1 MNSSQLNR
9 FINKYHLGGEIKS
22 VKWASDGNS
31 LTTRFISGDKSVL
44 GEVKLDNFDGVQAS
58 ELGVYN
64 TPQLASLL
72 NILSEDVEFK
82 LINAGDKF
90 ISIDM
95 VDQRYKTDT
104 FTVVAKN
111 DEVNVVIGYSGQASN
126 RVTIPVEVSEFKEIE
141 PVSFNAN
148 MFSNILTANKECE
161 TATLKISSQGLSKIN
176 FKIDDYTS
184 EYYLVA
190 SQQVT

>member
-64 TPQLASLL
+64 TPQL
-72 NILSEDVEFK
+72 D
-82 LINAGDKF
+82 
-90 ISIDM
+90 
-95 VDQRYKTDT
+95 
-104 FTVVAKN
+104 
-111 DEVNVVIGYSGQASN
+111 
-126 RVTIPVEVSEFKEIE
+126 
-141 PVSFNAN
+141 
-148 MFSNILTANKECE
+148 
-161 TATLKISSQGLSKIN
+161 
-176 FKIDDYTS
+176 
-184 EYYLVA
+184 
-190 SQQVT
+190 

>member
-82 LINAGDKF
+82 LTNAGDKF

-95 VDQRYKTDT
+95 VDQRYKTTSKYMLSDLSVIP
-104 FTVVAKN
+104 TVPDLRN
-111 DEVNVVIGYSGQASN
+111 LPSEYELEVNVDSY
-126 RVTIPVEVSEFKEIE
+126 F
-141 PVSFNAN
+141 
-148 MFSNILTANKECE
+148 
-161 TATLKISSQGLSKIN
+161 IN
-176 FKIDDYTS
+176 TFCLLYTS
-184 EYYLVA
+184 P
-190 SQQVT
+190 SPRD

>member
-31 LTTRFISGDKSVL
+31 LVTRFISGDKSVL

-72 NILSEDVEFK
+72 NILSEDVEFN
-82 LINAGDKF
+82 LTNAGDKF
-90 ISIDM
+90 ISIIN
-95 VDQRYKTDT
+95 RTR
-104 FTVVAKN
+104 
-111 DEVNVVIGYSGQASN
+111 SN
-126 RVTIPVEVSEFKEIE
+126 TTKR
-141 PVSFNAN
+141 
-148 MFSNILTANKECE
+148 
-161 TATLKISSQGLSKIN
+161 
-176 FKIDDYTS
+176 
-184 EYYLVA
+184 
-190 SQQVT
+190 

>member
-22 VKWASDGNS
+22 VKWSSDGNS

-44 GEVKLDNFDGVQAS
+44 GEVKLDKFDGVQAS
-58 ELGVYN
+58 DLGVYN

-82 LINAGDKF
+82 LTNAGDKF

-95 VDQRYKTDT
+95 VDQRYKTTSKYMLSDLSVIP
-104 FTVVAKN
+104 TVPDLRN
-111 DEVNVVIGYSGQASN
+111 FPSEYELEVNVDSYFINTFIDRHIFLKAEKVRFLVPITRDQNSAKQACSC
-126 RVTIPVEVSEFKEIE
+126 RWR
-141 PVSFNAN
+141 SF
-148 MFSNILTANKECE
+148 L
-161 TATLKISSQGLSKIN
+161 
-176 FKIDDYTS
+176 
-184 EYYLVA
+184 
-190 SQQVT
+190 